1 MDKQPGLTYTIYP
14 ESRMVHVIGI
24 GQLKMPAMVDIVDDI
39 AENPEFHSEFC
50 VLFDLRDAD
59 YRAELSDGE
68 DFVKGLMRRKEFFQ
82 GKFALLVPE
91 HLHFLAKLYSVLA
104 ATGGFD
110 RMKCFTDITATCEWL
125 GFLWE

>member
-1 MDKQPGLTYTIYP
+1 MDKKPSLTYTIYP
-14 ESRMVHVIGI
+14 ESRIAHVIGI
-24 GQLKMPAMVDIVDDI
+24 GHLKMPAMVDVVDAI
-39 AENPEFHSEFC
+39 AEDPAFYSDHC
-50 VLFDLRDAD
+50 VLFDLSNGD

-82 GKFALLVPE
+82 SKFALIVPE

-110 RMKCFTDITATCEWL
+110 RMKCFTDIKAAREWCGL
-125 GFLWE
+125 LS

>member
-1 MDKQPGLTYTIYP
+1 MID
-14 ESRMVHVIGI
+14 VVDVIAGD
-24 GQLKMPAMVDIVDDI
+24 PS
-39 AENPEFHSEFC
+39 FCSEFC

-68 DFVKGLMRRKEFFQ
+68 AFVTALMRRKDFFQ
-82 GKFALLVPE
+82 NKFALIVPE

-110 RMKCFTDITATCEWL
+110 RMQCFTDIEAARKWCEL
-125 GFLWE
+125 SL